1 VSWVDYV
8 IIGVLFISALIGLVR
23 GLISE
28 VLSLVVWVCAFWAA
42 WTFGPLIAQ
51 RLESSI
57 SLPMARIGIGYGVCF
72 MGVLLVGGIFRFL
85 ISRLVA
91 STGVGG
97 PDRLFG
103 MVFGAVRGVLIVSL
117 VVFAL
122 GFTPLPNEPIWR
134 ESALL
139 PQFAAPAAWLGQQVP
154 ANVRQYLHPPA
165 ALQDMKMPNV
175 SLPSK
180 DELMKLRD
188 LTMPGQASKND
199 NAHPA
204 AATTTATQ

>member
-1 VSWVDYV
+1 MSWVDYV
-8 IIGVLFISALIGLVR
+8 IMGVLFISALIGLVR

-28 VLSLVVWVCAFWAA
+28 VLSVVVWVCAFWAA

-51 RLESSI
+51 RLEGSI

-72 MGVLLVGGIFRFL
+72 MGVLLIGGLFRFM

-103 MVFGAVRGVLIVSL
+103 MAFGALRGILIVSL
-117 VVFAL
+117 VVFAM

-154 ANVRQYLHPPA
+154 GNVRQYLHPPA
-165 ALQDMKMPNV
+165 ALQEMKMPNM
-175 SLPSK
+175 SLPSGA
-180 DELMKLRD
+180 DLMKLRD
-188 LTMPGQASKND
+188 LTMPGQAPKSD

-204 AATTTATQ
+204 AATTSAHQ

>member
-1 VSWVDYV
+1 MSWVDYV
-8 IIGVLFISALIGLVR
+8 IMGVLFLSALIGLVR

-28 VLSLVVWVCAFWAA
+28 VLSLVIWVIAFWAA
-42 WTFGPLIAQ
+42 WTFGPVIAQ

-72 MGVLLVGGIFRFL
+72 VGVLLIGGLFRFV

-103 MVFGAVRGVLIVSL
+103 MAFGAVRGVLIVSL
-117 VVFAL
+117 VVFVL
-122 GFTPLPNEPIWR
+122 GFTPLPNEAIWR

-154 ANVRQYLHPPA
+154 ANVRQYIRPPE
-165 ALQDMKMPNV
+165 ALQNMKMPNV
-175 SLPSK
+175 NLPSRE
-180 DELMKLRD
+180 DLMRLRD
-188 LTMPGQASKND
+188 LTIPGQAPRKDND
-199 NAHPA
+199 HPA
-204 AATTTATQ
+204 AASSAASS

>member
-8 IIGVLFISALIGLVR
+8 IMGVLFISALIGLVR

-28 VLSLVVWVCAFWAA
+28 VLSLVIWAVAFWAA
-42 WTFGPLIAQ
+42 WTFGPILAQ
-51 RLESSI
+51 RLEGSI

-72 MGVLLVGGIFRFL
+72 VGVLLVGGLFRFV

-103 MVFGAVRGVLIVSL
+103 MAFGAVRGVLIVSL
-117 VVFAL
+117 VVFVL

-139 PQFAAPAAWLGQQVP
+139 PQFSAPAAWLGQQVP
-154 ANVRQYLHPPA
+154 ANVRQYMRPPE
-165 ALQDMKMPNV
+165 ALQNMKMPNV
-175 SLPSK
+175 SLPSSA
-180 DELMKLRD
+180 DLMKLRD
-188 LTMPGQASKND
+188 LTMPGQAPRNIND
-199 NAHPA
+199 HPA